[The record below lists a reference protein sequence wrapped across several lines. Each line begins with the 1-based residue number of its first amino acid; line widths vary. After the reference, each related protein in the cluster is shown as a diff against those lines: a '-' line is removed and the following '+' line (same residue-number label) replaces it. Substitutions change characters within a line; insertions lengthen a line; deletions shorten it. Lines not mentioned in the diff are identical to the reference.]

1 MSLRLAADEIP
12 RALSQGEGQ
21 FREFKSAWDRS
32 SGPRK
37 KLNWKRIRDK
47 IADVVAAFANAD
59 GGLLF
64 VGVEDDGQPS
74 GHGYSD
80 DDVRGLFTTPEN
92 RLQPPVR
99 CRTERVEIGGKE
111 LLIFE
116 VPQSA
121 EAIMVVANGFPYRVG
136 TEILREPQE
145 LINQRK
151 QALRVV
157 GYEQRFRPEATLDHL
172 DLELARRFMRKTPV
186 GSRPVEEA
194 LEYYGLVERH
204 LGEWKITN
212 AGLLLFARRPALK
225 WHPRAGVRV
234 FRVEGREQV
243 PGRGRNVTQTGR
255 ADPPLALALDEAM
268 SLARSQVR
276 RSERLNGLYFE
287 GVPEYPDFAWQEAL
301 VNAIAH
307 RDYEVTGRETEVWF
321 FNDRVETSNPGDLIA
336 PVTLDRLRDG
346 GRVHGTR
353 NPMLVRVLADV
364 GVMRDEG
371 EGIARIFSEMADR
384 QLRAPE
390 ISAENDVFT
399 ITLFGEG
406 TAVE

>member
-12 RALSQGEGQ
+12 TALAQGEGQ

-32 SGPRK
+32 SGLRK

-64 VGVEDDGQPS
+64 VGVEDDGRPS

-80 DDVRGLFTTPEN
+80 DDVRGLLATPEN

-99 CRTERVEIGGKE
+99 CRTERVEIDGKE
-111 LLIFE
+111 LLVFE
-116 VPQSA
+116 VSQSA

-172 DLELARRFMRKTPV
+172 DMELARRFLRRTPV
-186 GSRPVEEA
+186 GARPVKEA

-204 LGEWKITN
+204 VDEWRITN

-243 PGRGRNVTQTGR
+243 PGRGRNVTQIGR
-255 ADPPLALALDEAM
+255 ADPPLALALDEAL
-268 SLARSQVR
+268 SLTRSQVR
-276 RSERLNGLYFE
+276 QSERLNGPLLRGST
-287 GVPEYPDFAWQEAL
+287 GVSGLRVAGGAGQ
-301 VNAIAH
+301 
-307 RDYEVTGRETEVWF
+307 RDRP
-321 FNDRVETSNPGDLIA
+321 S
-336 PVTLDRLRDG
+336 RLRGHEPGNRGLVLRGSRGDIQSRRPARPRDAGSPPG
-346 GRVHGTR
+346 GRTR
-353 NPMLVRVLADV
+353 S
-364 GVMRDEG
+364 RD
-371 EGIARIFSEMADR
+371 
-384 QLRAPE
+384 
-390 ISAENDVFT
+390 AEPDACQ
-399 ITLFGEG
+399 GAG
-406 TAVE
+406 RRRRDAG

>member
-1 MSLRLAADEIP
+1 VSPRLAADEIP

-21 FREFKSAWDRS
+21 FREFKSAWDHS
-32 SGPRK
+32 SSPPK
-37 KLNWKRIRDK
+37 KLNWKHIRDK

-64 VGVEDDGQPS
+64 VGVEDDGRPS

-80 DDVRGLFTTPEN
+80 DHVKGLLATPEI

-99 CRTERVEIGGKE
+99 CRTERVEVGGKE

-121 EAIMVVANGFPYRVG
+121 EAIMVVADGFPYRVG

-157 GYEQRFRPEATLDHL
+157 GYEQRFRPDATLDHL
-172 DLELARRFMRKTPV
+172 DLELARRFMDKTPV
-186 GSRPVEEA
+186 GSRRIEEA

-204 LGEWKITN
+204 LSEWRITN

-234 FRVEGREQV
+234 FRVAGREEV
-243 PGRGRNVTQTGR
+243 PGRGRNVTQIGR
-255 ADPPLALALDEAM
+255 ADPPLALALDEAAG
-268 SLARSQVR
+268 LAGSQVR
-276 RSERLNGLYFE
+276 RREQLNGLYFE
-287 GVPEYPDFAWQEAL
+287 GVPEYPDFALQETL

-307 RDYEVTGRETEVWF
+307 RDYEVTSRETEVRF
-321 FNDRVETSNPGDLIA
+321 YDDRVETSNPGDLIA
-336 PVTLDRLRDG
+336 PVTLGRLREG

-371 EGIARIFSEMADR
+371 EGIARIFSEMANR
-384 QLRAPE
+384 QLREPE
-390 ISAENDVFT
+390 ISAENGVFT
-399 ITLFGEG
+399 ITLFGED
-406 TAVE
+406 TAAG

>member
-1 MSLRLAADEIP
+1 MSPRLAADEIP
-12 RALSQGEGQ
+12 RALAQGEGQ
-21 FREFKSAWDRS
+21 FREFKSAWDRR
-32 SGPRK
+32 SGTRK
-37 KLNWKRIRDK
+37 KLNWKHIRDK

-80 DDVRGLFTTPEN
+80 DHVKGLLTTPEN

-99 CRTERVEIGGKE
+99 CRTERVEVDGKE

-121 EAIMVVANGFPYRVG
+121 EAIMVVADGFPYRVG

-157 GYEQRFRPEATLDHL
+157 GYEQRLQPEATLDHL

-186 GSRPVEEA
+186 GSRSVEEA

-204 LGEWKITN
+204 LSEWRITN

-234 FRVEGREQV
+234 FRVAGREEV
-243 PGRGRNVTQTGR
+243 PGRGRNVTQVGR
-255 ADPPLALALDEAM
+255 ADPPLALALDEAAG
-268 SLARSQVR
+268 LAGSQVR
-276 RSERLNGLYFE
+276 RSEQLNGLYFE
-287 GVPEYPDFAWQEAL
+287 GVPEYPDFAWQETL

-307 RDYEVTGRETEVWF
+307 RDYEVTSRETEVRF
-321 FNDRVETSNPGDLIA
+321 YDDRMETSNPGDLIA
-336 PVTLDRLRDG
+336 PVTLGRLRDG

-353 NPMLVRVLADV
+353 NPLLVRVLADV

-371 EGIARIFSEMADR
+371 EGIARIFSEMANR
-384 QLRAPE
+384 QLRPPE
-390 ISAENDVFT
+390 ISAENGVFS
-399 ITLFGEG
+399 ITLFGDG
-406 TAVE
+406 PAV

>member
-1 MSLRLAADEIP
+1 MSLRLAADEIL
-12 RALSQGEGQ
+12 RAISQGEGQ

-80 DDVRGLFTTPEN
+80 DDVRGLLTTPEN
-92 RLQPPVR
+92 RLLPPVR
-99 CRTERVEIGGKE
+99 CRAERVEVGGKE

-136 TEILREPQE
+136 AEILREPQE

-172 DLELARRFMRKTPV
+172 DLELTRRFMRRTPV
-186 GSRPVEEA
+186 GARPVEEV
-194 LEYYGLVERH
+194 LEYYGLIERH
-204 LGEWKITN
+204 LSEWRITN
-212 AGLLLFARRPALK
+212 AGLLLFARHPALK

-243 PGRGRNVTQTGR
+243 PGRGRNVTQIGR
-255 ADPPLALALDEAM
+255 ADPPLALVLDQAM

-276 RSERLNGLYFE
+276 QSERLNGLYFE

-307 RDYEVTGRETEVWF
+307 RDYEVMSRETEVWF
-321 FNDRVETSNPGDLIA
+321 YDDRVETSNPGDLIA
-336 PVTLDRLRDG
+336 PVTLGRLRDG

-353 NPMLVRVLADV
+353 NPLLVRVLADV

-384 QLRAPE
+384 QLRAPD
-390 ISAENDVFT
+390 ISAENGVFT

>member
-1 MSLRLAADEIP
+1 MSPRLAADEIP

-21 FREFKSAWDRS
+21 FREFKSAWDRR
-32 SGPRK
+32 SGTRK
-37 KLNWKRIRDK
+37 KLNWKHVRDK

-64 VGVEDDGQPS
+64 VGVEDDGRPS

-80 DDVRGLFTTPEN
+80 AHVKGLLTTPED

-99 CRTERVEIGGKE
+99 CRTERVEVDGKE
-111 LLIFE
+111 LLVFE
-116 VPQSA
+116 VPQSP

-136 TEILREPQE
+136 AEILREPQE

-157 GYEQRFRPEATLDHL
+157 GYEQRFRPDATLDHL
-172 DLELARRFMRKTPV
+172 DLELARQFMDKTPV

-204 LGEWKITN
+204 LSQWRITN

-234 FRVEGREQV
+234 FRVAGREEL
-243 PGRGRNVTQTGR
+243 PGRGRNVTQIGR
-255 ADPPLALALDEAM
+255 ADPPLALALGEAAG
-268 SLARSQVR
+268 LAGSQVR
-276 RSERLNGLYFE
+276 RSEQLNGLYFE
-287 GVPEYPDFAWQEAL
+287 GVPEYPDFALQETL
-301 VNAIAH
+301 VNAVAH
-307 RDYEVTGRETEVWF
+307 RDYEVTSRETEVRF
-321 FNDRVETSNPGDLIA
+321 YDDRVETSNPGDLIA
-336 PVTLDRLRDG
+336 PVTLGRLREG

-384 QLRAPE
+384 QLRPPE
-390 ISAENDVFT
+390 ISAENGVFS
-399 ITLFGEG
+399 ITLFGDG
-406 TAVE
+406 PAV